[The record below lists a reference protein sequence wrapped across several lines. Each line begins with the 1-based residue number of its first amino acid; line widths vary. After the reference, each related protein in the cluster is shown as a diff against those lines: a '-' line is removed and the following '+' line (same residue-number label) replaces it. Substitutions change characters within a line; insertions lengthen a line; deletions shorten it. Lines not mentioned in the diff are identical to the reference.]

1 MYVHGSPSDRVPY
14 GGSTRDNSPWWISR
28 IVGTQSIREDQHDI
42 NIPVATHGHPHSW
55 HHKHSQTYIC
65 STCSS
70 YSLRWYHSNSHRIRS
85 VPMLWCFLSLFLL
98 YTFTS
103 SNISSH
109 FSMGFIPTKSK
120 HDHHSNDCY
129 LTHLIHSA
137 VSCQIPFPADSY
149 CCFTLHSS
157 HFSKQHN
164 VAMKSLQF
172 PVMVHSDGCSIR
184 STWTCHTLWHWAV

>member
-85 VPMLWCFLSLFLL
+85 VPMLWCPLIKQIFSFLSFSSILSPLRTSPATFRWVLYPQNPNMTTIQMTAIWLILSILQSPVKFHFRQTVTAVLPSIAVTFQNSIMSPWSRCNFL
-98 YTFTS
+98 
-103 SNISSH
+103 
-109 FSMGFIPTKSK
+109 
-120 HDHHSNDCY
+120 
-129 LTHLIHSA
+129 
-137 VSCQIPFPADSY
+137 
-149 CCFTLHSS
+149 
-157 HFSKQHN
+157 
-164 VAMKSLQF
+164 
-172 PVMVHSDGCSIR
+172 
-184 STWTCHTLWHWAV
+184 